1 MIRIIVFLK
10 FIFEIWNLFEFFVC
24 PFNGQT
30 CLLPGQRNLFV
41 FFSQFFWLE
50 NNCFIISGQY
60 YAILTRS
67 ALTSCRDQYGSCRK
81 YLPSAAMVATN
92 CVTRLG
98 SLNDTLQSL
107 LGALDQLGKVN
118 EVIDEL
124 INSSSDYT
132 TAAAAVRRIQRQAV
146 VITVTTVEVI
156 TVVVQYQTL
165 ITARGKCVCQNC

>member
-1 MIRIIVFLK
+1 
-10 FIFEIWNLFEFFVC
+10 
-24 PFNGQT
+24 
-30 CLLPGQRNLFV
+30 
-41 FFSQFFWLE
+41 
-50 NNCFIISGQY
+50 
-60 YAILTRS
+60 
-67 ALTSCRDQYGSCRK
+67 
-81 YLPSAAMVATN
+81 MVATN